1 MKRDTLSNRRGF
13 TQQTTYEVA
22 KQFHWLS
29 VHRTLTVSLG
39 RIQDLKNRPPEN
51 YCVPRRLFKNIDVA
65 IYARN
70 LLDEDARELSESAR
84 LT

>member
-51 YCVPRRLFKNIDVA
+51 YCVPRSCLRISTWRYMRA
-65 IYARN
+65 ICWTKMRASLANR
-70 LLDEDARELSESAR
+70 RG
-84 LT
+84 